1 MPAEGLTAPARE
13 LSCAEA
19 ENSKCIASA
28 GTLLAALGEADMNR
42 RRTALLI
49 EGLRRTDLR
58 GEAQTRL

>member
-58 GEAQTRL
+58 VRFKT